1 MAIGDA
7 VPFGKSAEAHDA
19 DTVYEGGQG
28 FRLYGI
34 DSQEVSRKGVQKRD
48 QPAPSSEADKATKY
62 LADIMA
68 NEQVSYE
75 DMGEDAYGRRVVR
88 LRGEDGRDINEE
100 LVREAGAGLMSF
112 GNETSPYTGARAEY
126 QNKIFSGQERVEPG
140 RVFHEE
146 DYAPTRSVTQE
157 LGTGFERG
165 SKMLGAMVGKAV
177 EVLGDT
183 TGVDAVS
190 AKGREVAQKYLM
202 EAAVPSLRPQVDTY
216 KDVED
221 FRSGMNYVAG
231 ILGEQAPQL
240 AADASAAA
248 VGALTGAG
256 VGAIP
261 AVAARRGAMSAAL
274 RMVAGESAAQGAKRG
289 AMASMFA
296 QSLGESAMELEA
308 EGIDDRKAAIAAA
321 FAKMGAEYAGTLA
334 MFRTAK
340 RMAFDGNK
348 VTSRVMMHEAA
359 KSIGWEGGTE
369 GLQTIIDKAAVAY
382 HKDGY
387 DILSDDN
394 MEEIVNSMIAGAVV
408 GGTVSGVSGG
418 GRMAIDRLLGGEQ
431 KAPAATEETAPVE
444 EAAPVVEEAPAAP
457 SFEEPAPAVEETPAA
472 PVSEGYAPGTF
483 DVSQLAFGQDELP
496 VTQPAVDRAQVEH
509 ERLRDMP
516 QFERPVV
523 AEAAVAAKAAEEP
536 VAERP
541 VVAEAAVAAEVA
553 PLAAEEDTS
562 VRDWDAANR
571 TQRSTEWIV
580 GAAEANPA
588 FEASVGGEA
597 VAAHGMAKASTLG
610 EAVSS
615 LKAML
620 SAGFDPSRTLYYDR
634 LTTGRQRGAG
644 AASGTAGGHAY
655 RDGPFIVVF
664 KDGLD
669 GRQPTRDD
677 VSSVLVNPA
686 NAAVIPGL
694 QKQFPHVNFR
704 EYGDVQ
710 GAIDEVKNTSSMSA
724 NNQSAEFIPRS
735 EVHKRFQQGVDKL
748 ARGEESVDAALGVAR
763 TETEVADEK
772 PVTAQASADSV
783 RQDPFDDSVRF
794 GASVEGEFSEISGEA
809 LDLEGDTVTA
819 SENAKKRTIA
829 DAIAK
834 GMAVAENMQQV
845 YRLSRYKD
853 DDVETGVA
861 DVADMR
867 AFEREKGV
875 GSARKM
881 NAKFIPTDSY
891 MKRRSVRVRPAG
903 SDEWFRVDFR
913 TLLEE
918 VYNSR
923 DIDTTEKDPLPH
935 KRVLNQ
941 ISYVL
946 GELADNG
953 IEIQAYDAD
962 GRPSE
967 QAIDPENTI
976 VWTPAKEVRDVYQGS
991 NGNELTI
998 ADIHAHEM
1006 AANSTD
1012 YKQRN
1017 RYAKLNPTT
1026 IVDYEDSLAE
1036 NIDLLQD
1043 AIEDARENPK
1053 DPDVIPYLRRSIRR
1067 VGGVA
1072 DGKDIGT
1079 LLREAE
1085 YAHAQGKKHL
1095 AKIRREASLEVG
1107 GDTEGDASDV
1117 YDGLALDAI
1126 SKKQNG
1132 RDFFAEVSVSTKR
1145 GPKKEDSGAT
1155 QPKPDAKEAPGVS
1168 FSLRSPSEIS
1178 GAARNA
1184 ITSLI
1189 EASGLKSKVVITTDV
1204 SADTRARG
1212 VPASIRFEN
1221 GQAIIELNMAE
1232 IRDMDANKQ
1241 DVVTT
1246 LVAHELGHAWMQEKG
1261 LRIPEPVLADLH
1273 EAYRKA
1279 RAAAPAGHVYRKQ
1292 KGVGFDEWF
1301 ADQFM
1306 TYALRKSRA
1315 TASPTQKYFA
1325 RVWKGVS
1332 KVINTLG
1339 KALFGADRFAE
1350 SETGLA
1356 FVSSVFRTAVNDKPL
1371 TANKFDRMLADAYE
1385 ELFGNEAATRVGA
1398 GERRATTEAR
1408 AVGDAA
1414 TINRVASLE
1423 KRIAARKE
1431 SIGRARL
1438 ATEKNIDGSK
1448 SAISRIEDSSRP
1460 ASVKNAMISEQKQ
1473 IIADLQVAQRSKEDA
1488 AYAAIAKDEE
1498 ALTKISATE
1507 PRDFYARAFFQQ
1519 YGGVQGAQRIFQ
1531 GAVRH
1536 AKEAATLVSPIWAT
1550 SIRRLK
1556 QLGHHTLGASYEKYF
1571 TDVTAEMRLWMAQLD
1586 RVSDAD
1592 LNALANGVRT
1602 AAIGE
1607 FYDKFFKYLKRDGG
1621 MPTLG
1626 KISNNY
1632 VHRMFDRT
1640 AIEADQAGFRRYLQ
1654 NEAMANTGYLL
1665 STDEAN
1671 GIIKTLLKDDSAYY
1685 QLDASGGAS
1694 FAGNAAARSL
1704 SFLNDLSLQSTQW
1717 VIQDKRVMMA
1727 GYVHSMLKRATY
1739 EKHFGGYHEVLD
1751 TDQKPATLL
1760 RYHMQ
1765 NIPFRARD
1773 LGITTGEERR
1783 MATDFEKKRFFEKE
1797 ATTRQILDLAASA
1810 SARGWV
1816 KIEAQPSSSGQGFSI
1831 KYSMY
1836 EPSYR
1841 QNQILRGYRAS
1852 GEQDKAKEFVRI
1864 SDALSGRLGQD
1875 AMSPTARKLSGI
1887 IMTYEN
1893 ILTLLFASLSSFP
1906 DLVGPI
1912 VRSRDFAGVRDALAG
1927 MVEVMGNTTDARE
1940 RRKLLHDFGFAH
1952 RTTTEQALLEVF
1964 GAQFMSGTA
1973 QKVNDAF
1980 FKYTGLE
1987 AVTAFGRT
1995 MSASVAMRFIQRHAA
2010 AALAGNAESVR
2021 YLRELGLTPDEANSL
2036 NGAFKTLPQML
2047 ADGTAFDASGVYTAE
2062 AQTADKVLTALN
2074 QFVDESVVRPDST
2087 QRPVWASDPRFMLV
2101 WHLKSFAYSYAKVII
2116 KPVFKEAM
2124 YQYQK
2129 HGISPKVAV
2138 PLLTFA
2144 LPVMLASALGL
2155 RLRELVQYDIPHE
2168 MGLKELDRPS
2178 AEREFDEYLYDVIRR
2193 GGILGP
2199 AELAVNAMEAEDKK
2213 RSALVTLLGPTAD
2226 HLNALLQFD
2235 AYKAATRSVPV
2246 LSQMP
2251 EFKMWMYDE
2260 MH

>member
-1 MAIGDA
+1 MPFKEA
-7 VPFGKSAEAHDA
+7 VPFGDNASAYDG
-19 DTVYEGGQG
+19 DTIYQGGQG

-34 DSQEVSRKGVQKRD
+34 DTEEMKRKGVQAD
-48 QPAPSSEADKATKY
+48 SQPDPSPGAVRALQY

-68 NEQVSYE
+68 RENVSFE
-75 DMGEDAYGRRVVR
+75 EKGVDAYGRKVVR
-88 LRGEDGRDINEE
+88 VIGEDGRDINEE
-100 LVREAGAGLMSF
+100 LVRNAGAGLMSF
-112 GNETSPYTGARAEY
+112 NNEVSPYAGARADY
-126 QNKIFSGQERVEPG
+126 LNRVASGEIVMEPG
-140 RVFHEE
+140 EAFDPSKV
-146 DYAPTRSVTQE
+146 APTRSVTQE
-157 LGTGFERG
+157 FATGMERG
-165 SKMLGAMVGKAV
+165 SKMLGAMAGKAI
-177 EVLGDT
+177 EVLGDV
-183 TGVDAVS
+183 TGVDSVS
-190 AKGREVAQKYLM
+190 QQGRLTAERYLQQ
-202 EAAVPSLRPQVDTY
+202 AADIHLKPEVDTY

-221 FRSGMNYVAG
+221 FSSGMKYVAN
-231 ILGEQAPQL
+231 ILGEQAPQM
-240 AADASAAA
+240 AADATAAA
-248 VGALTGAG
+248 VGALSGAG

-261 AVAARRGAMSAAL
+261 AVAARRGMLAATM
-274 RMVAGESAAQGAKRG
+274 RAVAGASAEAGAKRG
-289 AMASMFA
+289 AMSSMFV

-308 EGIDDRKAAIAAA
+308 EGIDERGAAIAAA
-321 FAKMGAEYAGTLA
+321 FAKMGADYAGTMA

-340 RMAFDGNK
+340 RMAFDGNT
-348 VTSRVMMHEAA
+348 VTARVVLHEATKA
-359 KSIGWEGGTE
+359 IGWEGGTE
-369 GLQTIIDKAAVAY
+369 ALQTVIDKAAVAY

-394 MEEIVNSMIAGAVV
+394 MEEIINSAIAGAVV
-408 GGTVSGVSGG
+408 GGTVSGAAGG
-418 GRMAIDRLLGGEQ
+418 GRMAVDKLFGKQEENADAPSQ
-431 KAPAATEETAPVE
+431 ETPAAPQEETASPVEEDAAPAPVAEPDGAPAPVAEPDGAPSAEAAPVSPGFKPGAFDASQYDLGVPFGQQEAEPAPAKAAESVPFSE
-444 EAAPVVEEAPAAP
+444 EAAPVDE
-457 SFEEPAPAVEETPAA
+457 
-472 PVSEGYAPGTF
+472 PVSRDYNNGQNNEGDTV
-483 DVSQLAFGQDELP
+483 DN
-496 VTQPAVDRAQVEH
+496 QPA
-509 ERLRDMP
+509 
-516 QFERPVV
+516 
-523 AEAAVAAKAAEEP
+523 
-536 VAERP
+536 
-541 VVAEAAVAAEVA
+541 
-553 PLAAEEDTS
+553 
-562 VRDWDAANR
+562 
-571 TQRSTEWIV
+571 
-580 GAAEANPA
+580 
-588 FEASVGGEA
+588 
-597 VAAHGMAKASTLG
+597 
-610 EAVSS
+610 
-615 LKAML
+615 
-620 SAGFDPSRTLYYDR
+620 
-634 LTTGRQRGAG
+634 
-644 AASGTAGGHAY
+644 
-655 RDGPFIVVF
+655 
-664 KDGLD
+664 
-669 GRQPTRDD
+669 
-677 VSSVLVNPA
+677 
-686 NAAVIPGL
+686 
-694 QKQFPHVNFR
+694 
-704 EYGDVQ
+704 
-710 GAIDEVKNTSSMSA
+710 
-724 NNQSAEFIPRS
+724 EFVPRS

-748 ARGEESVDAALGVAR
+748 ARGRAAIDEVLGVDR
-763 TETEVADEK
+763 TESAVKEDT
-772 PVTAQASADSV
+772 PVTAQATADFV
-783 RQDPFDDSVRF
+783 RQDPFDESVRF
-794 GASVEGEFSEISGEA
+794 GAPVEGEFSEISGEA
-809 LDLEGDTVTA
+809 LDLEGDSVTM

-829 DAIAK
+829 DAISR

-853 DDVETGVA
+853 DDVETGIA
-861 DVADMR
+861 DVADLR
-867 AFEREKGV
+867 NFEKQEGV
-875 GSARKM
+875 GTERKM
-881 NAKFIPTDSY
+881 NAKFVPTDSY
-891 MKRRSVRVRPAG
+891 MKRRSVRVRPPG
-903 SDEWFRVDFR
+903 SYEWFRVDFR

-962 GRPSE
+962 GRPSD

-976 VWTPAKEVRDVYQGS
+976 VWTPAKDVRDVYQGS
-991 NGNELTI
+991 NGAELTI

-1012 YKQRN
+1012 EKQRN
-1017 RYAKLNPTT
+1017 RYGKLNPTTT
-1026 IVDYEDSLAE
+1026 IVDYEDSLAV

-1053 DPDVIPYLRRSIRR
+1053 DPDVIPYLRRSTRR

-1085 YAHAQGKKHL
+1085 YAHAQAKKRL
-1095 AKIRREASLEVG
+1095 AKIQRDSGVKVG
-1107 GDTEGDASDV
+1107 GDTQGDASV
-1117 YDGLALDAI
+1117 VSDGLAMDAI
-1126 SKKQNG
+1126 SRAKNG
-1132 RDFFAEVSVSTKR
+1132 KNFFADVSVSTKR
-1145 GPKKEDSGAT
+1145 GEKKADSGAT
-1155 QPKPDAKEAPGVS
+1155 QKPFDEKTVPQVS
-1168 FSLRSPSEIS
+1168 FSVKNSSEIS
-1178 GAARNA
+1178 GAARQA

-1189 EASGLKSKVVITTDV
+1189 EASGLKSKVTITTNV
-1204 SADTRARG
+1204 SDATRKRAA
-1212 VPASIRFEN
+1212 PASICFEN
-1221 GQAIIELNMAE
+1221 GEAIIELNMAE
-1232 IRDMDANKQ
+1232 IRDMGANKQ

-1261 LRIPEPVLADLH
+1261 LRIPQEVLAALH
-1273 EAYRKA
+1273 DAYKKA

-1306 TYALRKSRA
+1306 TYALRKSKA
-1315 TASPTQKYFA
+1315 TATPTQKYFA
-1325 RVWKGVS
+1325 KVWKGIS
-1332 KVINTLG
+1332 SVINALG

-1356 FVSSVFRTAVNDKPL
+1356 FVSSVFRTAVNDKPM
-1371 TANKFDRMLADAYE
+1371 TANKFDRMLADSYE
-1385 ELFGNEAATRVGA
+1385 ELFGKNAPARVGS
-1398 GERRATTEAR
+1398 GERRAVTEAV
-1408 AVGDAA
+1408 ALGDQ
-1414 TINRVASLE
+1414 E
-1423 KRIAARKE
+1423 
-1431 SIGRARL
+1431 
-1438 ATEKNIDGSK
+1438 
-1448 SAISRIEDSSRP
+1448 
-1460 ASVKNAMISEQKQ
+1460 MISEVKRLDSGIASLKTRIKRAMPSSLTRLKDYVDKVNSSDRADDVKAKLVGPRLAQIAALEASYFKEISSMQDALEKLQKERES
-1473 IIADLQVAQRSKEDA
+1473 LQ
-1488 AYAAIAKDEE
+1488 
-1498 ALTKISATE
+1498 ATE

-1556 QLGHHTLGASYEKYF
+1556 QLGHHDLGASYEKQA
-1571 TDVTAEMRLWMAQLD
+1571 TDLTAAMRLWMAQLD
-1586 RVSDAD
+1586 RISDAD
-1592 LNALANGVRT
+1592 LNALSNGVRT
-1602 AAIGE
+1602 AAVGE

-1654 NEAMANTGYLL
+1654 NEAMANAGYLL
-1665 STDEAN
+1665 SDEEAN

-1704 SFLNDLSLQSTQW
+1704 NFLNDLSLQTTQW

-1727 GYVHSMLKRATY
+1727 GYIHSMLKRATY

-1760 RYHMQ
+1760 RHYMQ

-1816 KIEAQPSSSGQGFSI
+1816 KIEAQPSSKGQGFSI

-1887 IMTYEN
+1887 VMTYEN

-1940 RRKLLHDFGFAH
+1940 RRKLIHDFGVAH

-1995 MSASVAMRFIQRHAA
+1995 MAASVAMRFIQRHAR
-2010 AALAGNAESVR
+2010 AALAGDAESVR
-2021 YLRELGLTPDEANSL
+2021 YLKELGLTADEANSL

-2047 ADGTAFDASGVYTAE
+2047 ADGTAFDASGAYTAE
-2062 AQTADKVLTALN
+2062 AQIADKILTAIN

-2101 WHLKSFAYSYAKVII
+2101 WHLKSFAYSYAKVIM

-2155 RLRELVQYDIPHE
+2155 RLRELIQYDIPHE
-2168 MGLKELDRPS
+2168 MGLNELERPS
-2178 AEREFDEYLYDVIRR
+2178 ENRPFDEYLYDVLRR

-2199 AELAVNAMEAEDKK
+2199 AELAINAMEAEDKK

-2235 AYKAATRSVPV
+2235 SYKAVSRSVPV

-2251 EFKMWMYDE
+2251 EFKVWLYNE
-2260 MH
+2260 MK

>member
-1 MAIGDA
+1 MVDKLFTPKEAKTDA
-7 VPFGKSAEAHDA
+7 
-19 DTVYEGGQG
+19 
-28 FRLYGI
+28 
-34 DSQEVSRKGVQKRD
+34 
-48 QPAPSSEADKATKY
+48 
-62 LADIMA
+62 
-68 NEQVSYE
+68 N
-75 DMGEDAYGRRVVR
+75 
-88 LRGEDGRDINEE
+88 
-100 LVREAGAGLMSF
+100 
-112 GNETSPYTGARAEY
+112 
-126 QNKIFSGQERVEPG
+126 
-140 RVFHEE
+140 
-146 DYAPTRSVTQE
+146 
-157 LGTGFERG
+157 
-165 SKMLGAMVGKAV
+165 
-177 EVLGDT
+177 
-183 TGVDAVS
+183 
-190 AKGREVAQKYLM
+190 
-202 EAAVPSLRPQVDTY
+202 
-216 KDVED
+216 
-221 FRSGMNYVAG
+221 
-231 ILGEQAPQL
+231 
-240 AADASAAA
+240 
-248 VGALTGAG
+248 
-256 VGAIP
+256 
-261 AVAARRGAMSAAL
+261 
-274 RMVAGESAAQGAKRG
+274 
-289 AMASMFA
+289 
-296 QSLGESAMELEA
+296 
-308 EGIDDRKAAIAAA
+308 
-321 FAKMGAEYAGTLA
+321 
-334 MFRTAK
+334 
-340 RMAFDGNK
+340 
-348 VTSRVMMHEAA
+348 
-359 KSIGWEGGTE
+359 
-369 GLQTIIDKAAVAY
+369 
-382 HKDGY
+382 
-387 DILSDDN
+387 
-394 MEEIVNSMIAGAVV
+394 
-408 GGTVSGVSGG
+408 
-418 GRMAIDRLLGGEQ
+418 
-431 KAPAATEETAPVE
+431 PVE
-444 EAAPVVEEAPAAP
+444 EAAILQEGAPAPQEEVAVPP
-457 SFEEPAPAVEETPAA
+457 SAAPAPDDVVQES
-472 PVSEGYAPGTF
+472 PVSPGFKPGSF
-483 DVSQLAFGQDELP
+483 DVSQYDLSVPFGQEETAAPDYQQMKADEYTPEQDMSLF
-496 VTQPAVDRAQVEH
+496 ASVD
-509 ERLRDMP
+509 
-516 QFERPVV
+516 
-523 AEAAVAAKAAEEP
+523 EP
-536 VAERP
+536 VSRDYNNGQNNEG
-541 VVAEAAVAAEVA
+541 
-553 PLAAEEDTS
+553 DT
-562 VRDWDAANR
+562 VDN
-571 TQRSTEWIV
+571 Q
-580 GAAEANPA
+580 
-588 FEASVGGEA
+588 
-597 VAAHGMAKASTLG
+597 
-610 EAVSS
+610 
-615 LKAML
+615 
-620 SAGFDPSRTLYYDR
+620 PS
-634 LTTGRQRGAG
+634 
-644 AASGTAGGHAY
+644 
-655 RDGPFIVVF
+655 
-664 KDGLD
+664 
-669 GRQPTRDD
+669 
-677 VSSVLVNPA
+677 
-686 NAAVIPGL
+686 
-694 QKQFPHVNFR
+694 
-704 EYGDVQ
+704 
-710 GAIDEVKNTSSMSA
+710 
-724 NNQSAEFIPRS
+724 EFTPRS

-748 ARGEESVDAALGVAR
+748 ARGVEAVDTVLGVNRA
-763 TETEVADEK
+763 ENYAVYEEDSAEADR
-772 PVTAQASADSV
+772 PLTAQASADSV

-794 GASVEGEFSEISGEA
+794 GAPVEGEFSEISGEA

-998 ADIHAHEM
+998 ADIHAHEI

-1012 YKQRN
+1012 EKQRN
-1017 RYAKLNPTT
+1017 RYAKLNPNTV
-1026 IVDYEDSLAE
+1026 VDYEDSLAE

-1043 AIEDARENPK
+1043 AMTDARENQK
-1053 DPDVIPYLRRSIRR
+1053 DPDVIPYLRRAIRR
-1067 VGGVA
+1067 AGGAA
-1072 DGKDIGT
+1072 DGKDVGT

-1085 YAHAQGKKHL
+1085 HAHAQGKNRL
-1095 AKIRREASLEVG
+1095 AKIRRDASIEVG
-1107 GDTEGDASDV
+1107 GNVDGDASDV

-1132 RDFFAEVSVSTKR
+1132 KDFFAEASVSTKR

-1155 QPKPDAKEAPGVS
+1155 QHEPVAKEAPSVS
-1168 FSLRSPSEIS
+1168 FSLRNPSEIT

-1221 GQAIIELNMAE
+1221 GQAIIEMNMAE

-1261 LRIPEPVLADLH
+1261 LRIPAQALSDLH

-1306 TYALRKSRA
+1306 TYALRKSKA
-1315 TASPTQKYFA
+1315 SASPTQKYFA
-1325 RVWKGVS
+1325 KVWNGIS
-1332 KVINTLG
+1332 KIINSLG
-1339 KALFGADRFAE
+1339 KSLFGADRFSE

-1356 FVSSVFRTAVNDKPL
+1356 FVSSVFRTAVNDKPM
-1371 TANKFDRMLADAYE
+1371 TANKFDRMLADSYE
-1385 ELFGNEAATRVGA
+1385 ELFGTEAPARVGA

-1408 AVGDAA
+1408 ALGDAKTVA
-1414 TINRVASLE
+1414 EVALLERKYSAAKTQHRRALADRRVAD
-1423 KRIAARKE
+1423 AARY
-1431 SIGRARL
+1431 
-1438 ATEKNIDGSK
+1438 EKS
-1448 SAISRIEDSSRP
+1448 
-1460 ASVKNAMISEQKQ
+1460 M
-1473 IIADLQVAQRSKEDA
+1473 EDA
-1488 AYAAIAKDEE
+1488 RKQLDA
-1498 ALTKISATE
+1498 ISATE

-1519 YGGVQGAQRIFQ
+1519 YGGVAGAQRIFQ

-1536 AKEAATLVSPIWAT
+1536 AKDAAVMVSPVWAT

-1556 QLGHHTLGASYEKYF
+1556 QLGHHALGTSYEKQA
-1571 TDVTAEMRLWMAQLD
+1571 TDITAEMRLWMAQLD
-1586 RVSDAD
+1586 GLKDAD
-1592 LNALANGVRT
+1592 MDALSNGVKT
-1602 AAIGE
+1602 KAVDQ
-1607 FYDKFFKYLKRDGG
+1607 FLDKFFKHLKRDGG

-1626 KISNNY
+1626 KVSKDY
-1632 VHRMFDRT
+1632 VPRMFDRT
-1640 AIEADQAGFRRYLQ
+1640 AIDANQTAFRQFLQ
-1654 NEAMANTGYLL
+1654 QEAMTNAQYNL
-1665 STDEAN
+1665 TDEEAN

-1685 QLDASGGAS
+1685 QLDASGGAA

-1704 SFLNDLSLQSTQW
+1704 NFLNDLSLQKTPW
-1717 VIQDKRVMMA
+1717 VIQDKRTMLA

-1783 MATDFEKKRFFEKE
+1783 MATEFEKKRFFEKD
-1797 ATTRQILDLAASA
+1797 ANTRQVLDLAASA

-1816 KIEAQPSSSGQGFSI
+1816 KIDAQPSTSGKGFSI

-1836 EPSYR
+1836 EPSYT
-1841 QNQILRGYRAS
+1841 QNQILREYRRN
-1852 GEQDKAKEFVRI
+1852 GEQDKANEFVRI

-1875 AMSPTARKLSGI
+1875 AMSPTARKLSGV

-1893 ILTLLFASLSSFP
+1893 VLTLLFASLSSFP

-1912 VRSRDFAGVRDALAG
+1912 VRSRDFAGVRDALKG
-1927 MVEVMGNTTDARE
+1927 MVEVMGQTTDAKE
-1940 RRKLLHDFGFAH
+1940 RRKLLHDFGVAH
-1952 RTTTEQALLEVF
+1952 RTTTEQALLEVY

-1995 MSASVAMRFIQRHAA
+1995 MSASVALRFLQRHGEQAA
-2010 AALAGNAESVR
+2010 AGDTESAR
-2021 YLRELGLTPDEANSL
+2021 YLKELGLTPQEADSL
-2036 NGAFKTLPQML
+2036 NGSFKTLPQML
-2047 ADGTAFDASGVYTAE
+2047 SDGTAFDANGNYTAE
-2062 AQTADKVLTALN
+2062 AQTAEKVLFAIN

-2101 WHLKSFAYSYAKVII
+2101 WHLKSFAYSYAKVIM

-2155 RLRELVQYDIPHE
+2155 RLREIVQYDIPHE
-2168 MGLKELDRPS
+2168 MGFDELERPS
-2178 AEREFDEYLYDVIRR
+2178 EERPFDEYLYDVLRR

-2199 AELAVNAMEAEDKK
+2199 AELAINAMEADDKK
-2213 RSALVTLLGPTAD
+2213 RSALITLLGPTAD
-2226 HLNALLQFD
+2226 HLNTLLQFD
-2235 AYKAATRSVPV
+2235 AYKAVTRSVPV

-2251 EFKMWMYDE
+2251 EFKVWMFNE
-2260 MH
+2260 MK

>member
-1 MAIGDA
+1 MPFKEA
-7 VPFGKSAEAHDA
+7 VPFGDNASAYDG
-19 DTVYEGGQG
+19 DTIYQGGQG

-34 DSQEVSRKGVQKRD
+34 DTEEMKRKGVQAD
-48 QPAPSSEADKATKY
+48 SQPDPSHGAVGAQQY

-68 NEQVSYE
+68 REKVSFE
-75 DMGEDAYGRRVVR
+75 EKGVDAYGRKVVR
-88 LRGEDGRDINEE
+88 VIGEDGRDINEE
-100 LVREAGAGLMSF
+100 LVRNAGAGLMSF
-112 GNETSPYTGARAEY
+112 NNEVSPYAGARADY
-126 QNKIFSGQERVEPG
+126 LNRVASGEIVMEPG
-140 RVFHEE
+140 GAFDPSKV
-146 DYAPTRSVTQE
+146 APTRSVTQE
-157 LGTGFERG
+157 FATGMERG
-165 SKMLGAMVGKAV
+165 SKMLGAMAGKAI
-177 EVLGDT
+177 EVLGDV
-183 TGVDAVS
+183 TGVDSVS
-190 AKGREVAQKYLM
+190 QQGRLTAERYLQQ
-202 EAAVPSLRPQVDTY
+202 AADIHLKPEVDTY

-221 FRSGMNYVAG
+221 FSSGMKYVAN

-240 AADASAAA
+240 AADATAAA
-248 VGALTGAG
+248 VGALSGAG

-261 AVAARRGAMSAAL
+261 AVAARRGMLAATM
-274 RMVAGESAAQGAKRG
+274 RAVAGASAEAGAKRG
-289 AMASMFA
+289 AMSSMFV

-308 EGIDDRKAAIAAA
+308 EGIDERGAAIAAA
-321 FAKMGAEYAGTLA
+321 FAKMGADYAGTMA

-340 RMAFDGNK
+340 RMAFDGNT
-348 VTSRVMMHEAA
+348 VTSRVVLHEATKA
-359 KSIGWEGGTE
+359 IGWQGGTE
-369 GLQTIIDKAAVAY
+369 ALQTIIDKAAVAY

-394 MEEIVNSMIAGAVV
+394 MEEIINSAIAGAVV
-408 GGTVSGVSGG
+408 GGTVSGTAGG
-418 GRMAIDRLLGGEQ
+418 GRMVADKLFSKQEENADVPSQ
-431 KAPAATEETAPVE
+431 ETTVPPAPPVEEDAAPAPVAEPDGAPVE
-444 EAAPVVEEAPAAP
+444 EDAAPVAEPDGAP
-457 SFEEPAPAVEETPAA
+457 SAEAA
-472 PVSEGYAPGTF
+472 PVSSGFKPGAF
-483 DVSQLAFGQDELP
+483 DASQYDLGVPFGQQESESELDYQPMDAPVDEP
-496 VTQPAVDRAQVEH
+496 VSRDYNNGQNNEGDTVDNQPA
-509 ERLRDMP
+509 
-516 QFERPVV
+516 
-523 AEAAVAAKAAEEP
+523 
-536 VAERP
+536 
-541 VVAEAAVAAEVA
+541 
-553 PLAAEEDTS
+553 
-562 VRDWDAANR
+562 
-571 TQRSTEWIV
+571 
-580 GAAEANPA
+580 
-588 FEASVGGEA
+588 
-597 VAAHGMAKASTLG
+597 
-610 EAVSS
+610 
-615 LKAML
+615 
-620 SAGFDPSRTLYYDR
+620 
-634 LTTGRQRGAG
+634 
-644 AASGTAGGHAY
+644 
-655 RDGPFIVVF
+655 
-664 KDGLD
+664 
-669 GRQPTRDD
+669 
-677 VSSVLVNPA
+677 
-686 NAAVIPGL
+686 
-694 QKQFPHVNFR
+694 
-704 EYGDVQ
+704 
-710 GAIDEVKNTSSMSA
+710 
-724 NNQSAEFIPRS
+724 EFVPRS

-748 ARGEESVDAALGVAR
+748 ARGREAIDRTLGVDRA
-763 TETEVADEK
+763 EFEEAFADANK
-772 PVTAQASADSV
+772 PLTAQATADSV
-783 RQDPFDDSVRF
+783 RQGPFDESVRF
-794 GASVEGEFSEISGEA
+794 GAPVEGEFSEISGEA
-809 LDLEGDTVTA
+809 LDLEGDSVTM

-829 DAIAK
+829 DAISR

-853 DDVETGVA
+853 DDVETGIA
-861 DVADMR
+861 DAADLR
-867 AFEREKGV
+867 NFEKQEGV
-875 GSARKM
+875 GIERKM
-881 NAKFIPTDSY
+881 NAKFVPTDSY

-976 VWTPAKEVRDVYQGS
+976 VWTPAKQVRDVYQGS
-991 NGNELTI
+991 NGTELTI

-1012 YKQRN
+1012 EKQRN
-1017 RYAKLNPTT
+1017 RYAKLNSTA
-1026 IVDYEDSLAE
+1026 IVDYEDSLAK

-1043 AIEDARENPK
+1043 AITDARENK
-1053 DPDVIPYLRRSIRR
+1053 NDPDVIPYLRRSIRR

-1072 DGKDIGT
+1072 DGKDVGT

-1085 YAHAQGKKHL
+1085 YAHAQAKNRL
-1095 AKIRREASLEVG
+1095 AKIQRESDIKVG
-1107 GDTEGDASDV
+1107 GDTQGDASDV
-1117 YDGLALDAI
+1117 YDGLAMDAI
-1126 SKKQNG
+1126 RRAKNG
-1132 RDFFAEVSVSTKR
+1132 KDFFSEVSVSTKR
-1145 GPKKEDSGAT
+1145 GEKKADSGAT
-1155 QPKPDAKEAPGVS
+1155 QKPLDEKTGPQVS
-1168 FSLRSPSEIS
+1168 FSVKNSSEIS
-1178 GAARNA
+1178 GAARQA

-1189 EASGLKSKVVITTDV
+1189 EASGLKSKVTITTNV
-1204 SADTRARG
+1204 SDATRKRAA
-1212 VPASIRFEN
+1212 PASIRFEN
-1221 GQAIIELNMAE
+1221 GEAIIELNMAE
-1232 IRDMDANKQ
+1232 IRDMGANKQ
-1241 DVVTT
+1241 DVISA

-1261 LRIPEPVLADLH
+1261 LRIPQEVLAALH
-1273 EAYRKA
+1273 DAYKKA
-1279 RAAAPAGHVYRKQ
+1279 RAAAPAGHVYRKK

-1306 TYALRKSRA
+1306 TYALRKSKA
-1315 TASPTQKYFA
+1315 TATPTQKYFA
-1325 RVWKGVS
+1325 KVWKGIS
-1332 KVINTLG
+1332 SVINALG

-1356 FVSSVFRTAVNDKPL
+1356 FVSSVFRTAVNDKPM
-1371 TANKFDRMLADAYE
+1371 TANKFDRMLADSYE
-1385 ELFGNEAATRVGA
+1385 ELFGKNAPTRVGS
-1398 GERRATTEAR
+1398 GERRAVTEAV
-1408 AVGDAA
+1408 ALGDQ
-1414 TINRVASLE
+1414 E
-1423 KRIAARKE
+1423 
-1431 SIGRARL
+1431 
-1438 ATEKNIDGSK
+1438 
-1448 SAISRIEDSSRP
+1448 
-1460 ASVKNAMISEQKQ
+1460 MISEVKRLDSGIASLKTRIKRAMPSSLTRLKDYVDKVNSSDRADDVKAKLVGPRLAQ
-1473 IIADLQVAQRSKEDA
+1473 IAALEASYSKEVSSMQDA
-1488 AYAAIAKDEE
+1488 LEKLQKERE
-1498 ALTKISATE
+1498 SLQATE

-1556 QLGHHTLGASYEKYF
+1556 QLGHHDLGASYEKQA
-1571 TDVTAEMRLWMAQLD
+1571 TDITAAMRLWMAQLD
-1586 RVSDAD
+1586 RISDAD
-1592 LNALANGVRT
+1592 LNALSNGVRT
-1602 AAIGE
+1602 AAIDE

-1626 KISNNY
+1626 KISKNY

-1654 NEAMANTGYLL
+1654 SEAMANSGYLL
-1665 STDEAN
+1665 SDEEAN

-1704 SFLNDLSLQSTQW
+1704 NFLDDLSLQRTQW
-1717 VIQDKRVMMA
+1717 VIQDKRTMMA

-1760 RYHMQ
+1760 RFHMQ

-1783 MATDFEKKRFFEKE
+1783 MATDFEKKRFFEKD
-1797 ATTRQILDLAASA
+1797 ATTRQVLDLAASA

-1816 KIEAQPSSSGQGFSI
+1816 KIEAQPSSKGQGFSI

-1887 IMTYEN
+1887 VMTYEN

-1906 DLVGPI
+1906 DLVGSI

-1940 RRKLLHDFGFAH
+1940 RRKLIHDFGVAH

-1964 GAQFMSGTA
+1964 GAQFMSGAA

-1987 AVTAFGRT
+1987 AVTAFART
-1995 MSASVAMRFIQRHAA
+1995 MSASVAMRFIQRHAKQ
-2010 AALAGNAESVR
+2010 ALAGDADSVR
-2021 YLRELGLTPDEANSL
+2021 YLKELGLTPDEANSL
-2036 NGAFKTLPQML
+2036 NCAFKTLPQML
-2047 ADGTAFDASGVYTAE
+2047 ADGTAFDASGAYTAE
-2062 AQTADKVLTALN
+2062 AQVADKILTAIN

-2101 WHLKSFAYSYAKVII
+2101 WHLKAFAYSYAKVIM

-2168 MGLKELDRPS
+2168 MGLNELERPS
-2178 AEREFDEYLYDVIRR
+2178 ENRPFDEYLYDVLRR

-2199 AELAVNAMEAEDKK
+2199 AELAINAMEAEDKK

-2235 AYKAATRSVPV
+2235 SYKAVSRSVPV

-2251 EFKMWMYDE
+2251 GFKVWLYNE
-2260 MH
+2260 MK